1 MTGAINADKAVQDG
15 LRKAQTTLGSNNYAL
30 LTEHGMA
37 AAFTERYKD
46 ELRYDHKAGCWFLWT
61 GTHWQEDCKHRAFSY
76 ARMLVAEANQLC
88 EQKEQ
93 AITGKASFCGGVERF
108 ARTDPAHAVVP
119 EDWDK
124 DPYLLATPGGT
135 VDLRTGALRPA
146 CPADMITRVAAVA
159 PSDMPYPQWERFLN
173 EATNGDTELIVFL
186 KRWCGYCLTG
196 DTREHALLFGY
207 GPGGNGKS
215 VFLNTLSRIMGDYAT
230 VAAMD
235 TFTAS
240 HGDRHSTDLA
250 MLRGARLVTASET
263 EEGRAWAESRIKQ
276 MTGGDP
282 ITARFMRQDN
292 FTFQPQ
298 FKLTIVGNHKPV
310 LKNVDE
316 AARRRFNIVPFIHK
330 PKSPD
335 KDLESKLQEEWPG
348 IMHWMIQGCLEWQRE
363 GMPRPAVVKEATA
376 EYFEAQDTFGQWLAE
391 RCILDPSLETKPNML
406 LKDFQE
412 WCRNNGEPES
422 DNKRMRGMLEK
433 TEGVRYHRH
442 KKLGQSVRGIGL
454 RPHLHEAQR
463 WENY

>member
-1 MTGAINADKAVQDG
+1 MTETTNIEDVVRQGIRQ
-15 LRKAQTTLGSNNYAL
+15 AQNVPGSNNYAL

-46 ELRYDHKAGCWFLWT
+46 ELRYDHKAGRWFLWT
-61 GTHWQEDCKHRAFSY
+61 GTHWKEDSTYRAFSY
-76 ARMLVAEANQLC
+76 ARELVAEANRNS
-88 EQKEQ
+88 EFKEQ

-108 ARTDPAHAVVP
+108 ARTDPVHAVVP

-135 VDLRTGALRPA
+135 VDLRRGTLRPA
-146 CPADMITRVAAVA
+146 SPNDMMTRVTAVA
-159 PSDMPYPQWERFLN
+159 PYEAPCPKWLQFLQ
-173 EATNGDTELIVFL
+173 EATNRDEELMTFL

-196 DTREHALLFGY
+196 DTREHALVFGY

-215 VFLNTLSRIMGDYAT
+215 VFLNILSKIMGDYAT

-330 PKSPD
+330 PNSPD
-335 KDLESKLQEEWPG
+335 KDLELKLQEEWPG
-348 IMHWMIQGCLEWQRE
+348 ILHWMIQGCLEWQRE
-363 GMPRPAVVKEATA
+363 GMPRPAVVREATA

-391 RCILDPSLETKPNML
+391 RCILDPGLETKPSML

-422 DNKRMRGMLEK
+422 DNKRLRGMLER
-433 TEGVRYHRH
+433 TNGIRYVKSR
-442 KKLGQSVRGIGL
+442 GYPTVRGVGL
-454 RPHLHEAQR
+454 KPLLSEQTR
-463 WENY
+463 WMD

>member
-1 MTGAINADKAVQDG
+1 MTDNADIETAVRQG
-15 LRKAQTTLGSNNYAL
+15 LRQAQNVPGSNSYAL

-37 AAFTERYKD
+37 TAFTNRYKD
-46 ELRYDHKAGCWFLWT
+46 ELRFDHKVGRWFLWA
-61 GTHWQEDCKHRAFSY
+61 GTHWEEDSMHRAFSY
-76 ARMLVAEANQLC
+76 ARELVAEANRNS
-88 EQKEQ
+88 EFKEQ
-93 AITGKASFCGGVERF
+93 AITGKASFCSGVERF
-108 ARTDPAHAVVP
+108 ARADPAHAVVP
-119 EDWDK
+119 DDWDR

-135 VDLRTGALRPA
+135 VDLKTGILRPA
-146 CPADMITRVAAVA
+146 APDDMITRVAAVA
-159 PSDMPYPQWERFLN
+159 PAEIPCPRWLQFLQ
-173 EATNGDTELIVFL
+173 EATNRDEELITFL

-196 DTREHALLFGY
+196 DTREHALVFGY

-215 VFLNTLSRIMGDYAT
+215 VFLNVLAKIMGDYAT

-250 MLRGARLVTASET
+250 MLRGARLVSASET

-292 FTFQPQ
+292 FTFLPQ

-310 LKNVDE
+310 LKNVDD

-330 PKSPD
+330 PNSPD
-335 KDLESKLQEEWPG
+335 KDLEFKLQEEWPG
-348 IMHWMIQGCLEWQRE
+348 ILHWMIEGCLEWQRE
-363 GMPRPAVVKEATA
+363 GMFRPAVVREATA

-391 RCILDPSLETKPNML
+391 RCILDVSLETKPSML

-412 WCRNNGEPES
+412 WCRNNGEPEN
-422 DNKRMRGMLEK
+422 DNKRMRGMLER
-433 TEGVRYHRH
+433 TSGIRYVKSR
-442 KKLGQSVRGIGL
+442 GYPAVRGIGL
-454 RPHLHEAQR
+454 KPTFSEQNR
-463 WENY
+463 WMG

>member
-1 MTGAINADKAVQDG
+1 MTDNVDIETAVRQG
-15 LRKAQTTLGSNNYAL
+15 LRQAQNVPGSNNYAL

-37 AAFTERYKD
+37 AAFTERYRD
-46 ELRYDHKAGCWFLWT
+46 ALRYDHKVGRWFLWT
-61 GTHWQEDCKHRAFSY
+61 GTHWEEDSKSRAFSY
-76 ARMLVAEANQLC
+76 ARELVAEANRNS
-88 EQKEQ
+88 EFKEQ

-108 ARTDPAHAVVP
+108 ARADPAHAVMP
-119 EDWDK
+119 EDWDR

-135 VDLRTGALRPA
+135 VNLRTGDLL
-146 CPADMITRVAAVA
+146 PADPAAMMTRLTAVA
-159 PSDMPYPQWERFLN
+159 PERAPCPRWEQFLH
-173 EATNGDTELIVFL
+173 ETTNGDAELIGFL

-215 VFLNTLSRIMGDYAT
+215 VFLNTVSRIMGNYAT

-240 HGDRHSTDLA
+240 QGDRHPTDLA

-276 MTGGDP
+276 MTGGDA
-282 ITARFMRQDN
+282 ITARFMRQDF

-310 LKNVDE
+310 LKNVDD

-330 PKSPD
+330 PRNPD
-335 KDLESKLQEEWPG
+335 RELEDRLQEEWPG
-348 IMHWMIQGCLEWQRE
+348 ILHWMIQGCLEWQRE
-363 GMPRPAVVKEATA
+363 GMPRPTVVQEATA
-376 EYFEAQDTFGQWLAE
+376 EYFEAQDTFGQWLTE

-412 WCRNNGEPES
+412 WCRSNGEPES
-422 DNKRMRGMLEK
+422 DNKRMRGMLER
-433 TEGVRYHRH
+433 TNGVRYIKTR
-442 KKLGQSVRGIGL
+442 GVRAVRGIGL
-454 RPHLHEAQR
+454 KPPSSEQKR
-463 WENY
+463 WMD

>member
-173 EATNGDTELIVFL
+173 EATNIEPPASCLINVLEHRLMIPNDGQLELRL
-186 KRWCGYCLTG
+186 
-196 DTREHALLFGY
+196 E
-207 GPGGNGKS
+207 GKVILPHKS
-215 VFLNTLSRIMGDYAT
+215 CCNW
-230 VAAMD
+230 
-235 TFTAS
+235 
-240 HGDRHSTDLA
+240 
-250 MLRGARLVTASET
+250 VTA
-263 EEGRAWAESRIKQ
+263 GHLLDAAF
-276 MTGGDP
+276 GP
-282 ITARFMRQDN
+282 CPALFRF
-292 FTFQPQ
+292 
-298 FKLTIVGNHKPV
+298 
-310 LKNVDE
+310 
-316 AARRRFNIVPFIHK
+316 
-330 PKSPD
+330 
-335 KDLESKLQEEWPG
+335 
-348 IMHWMIQGCLEWQRE
+348 
-363 GMPRPAVVKEATA
+363 
-376 EYFEAQDTFGQWLAE
+376 
-391 RCILDPSLETKPNML
+391 
-406 LKDFQE
+406 
-412 WCRNNGEPES
+412 
-422 DNKRMRGMLEK
+422 
-433 TEGVRYHRH
+433 
-442 KKLGQSVRGIGL
+442 
-454 RPHLHEAQR
+454 
-463 WENY
+463 